1 MRRRTFIGALGCA
14 AVAGPFAA
22 CAQQRMVRIGY
33 LYPLSADDWDK
44 TGFSA
49 FEAGLGELG
58 YVVGKNIEIEF
69 RFANG
74 HEDRMAELARELVD
88 LKVDVIVSAG
98 PGVYAAHSV
107 TKTVPIV
114 AATGGDLVAMGIVAS
129 LAHPGG
135 NVTGQIFFFN
145 ELVVKR
151 VELLKLLRPTMTR
164 VGLLVIQDN
173 PSLPS
178 LLRDLDASAGAL
190 GVDLEP
196 IEVAEPSDCDRAL
209 SAGRALSIDGLVVT
223 DMPQFSVGRQPASIA
238 SAVARRGL
246 PTVGLPSFPRNG
258 GLLGYGVDFVSMWR
272 RAPTFVDKILKG
284 AKPGDVPIE
293 QATKFETIVNLKTA
307 KTLGVE
313 IPPTVLAAADEVIE

>member
-1 MRRRTFIGALGCA
+1 MRRRTFIAALGCA
-14 AVAGPFAA
+14 AAAWPFAA
-22 CAQQRMVRIGY
+22 YAQQRIVRIGY

-44 TGFSA
+44 AGFSA
-49 FEAGLGELG
+49 FEAGLDELG

-173 PSLPS
+173 PSLSS

-196 IEVAEPSDCDRAL
+196 IEVAEPNDCDRAL
-209 SAGRALSIDGLVVT
+209 STGRALSIGGLVVT

-246 PTVGLPSFPRNG
+246 PTVGLPSFPRGG

-307 KTLGVE
+307 KALGVE